1 MNLKEL
7 LGQEIAKRVKNN
19 SLIGIGTG
27 STVECAIKEISNRI
41 KEENLKISVVSTS
54 ISTTRLCESLGFTV
68 LSDTVPTSIDFSFD
82 GADAVD
88 RQKRAIKGKGG
99 ALLREKILAS
109 VTKDYVII
117 ADESKFADNIVKKS
131 LVPIEVN
138 PLAMRSVEK
147 ILTSNFNIKNLTL
160 RMAEKKYGEI
170 ITEFGNVIFDVEFDS
185 INNETEKELNS
196 VPGIIENGIFT
207 HFATEILISK
217 NSGKVISI
225 K

>member
-7 LGQEIAKRVKNN
+7 LGQEIAKRIKNN

-27 STVECAIKEISNRI
+27 STVECAIREIAKRI

-68 LSDTVPTSIDFSFD
+68 LSDTVPTQIDFSFD

-88 RQKRAIKGKGG
+88 SQKRAIKGKGG

-117 ADESKFADNIVKKS
+117 ADESKFAENIVKKS

-138 PLAMRSVEK
+138 PLAIRSVEK

-217 NSGKVISI
+217 NNGKVISI